1 MCEEAPGGGV
11 IGMIGHCD
19 KIRTELLNAQLIK
32 LMEVDMVARVLSTDP
47 LLDEEEKKAFN
58 EIYLAILKVETNFE
72 VIIRKSKEG
81 EI

>member
-1 MCEEAPGGGV
+1 
-11 IGMIGHCD
+11 
-19 KIRTELLNAQLIK
+19 
-32 LMEVDMVARVLSTDP
+32 MEVDMVARVLSTDP